1 MVCCTW
7 VRRPPSCW
15 PATDATRSPNS
26 ATAAART
33 SSRSCKAESRS
44 PARPTLG
51 PSTPAGR
58 GAQYPQQH
66 PFIGAPGTDLSLPPR
81 TGL

>member
-7 VRRPPSCW
+7 VRRLPSCW

-26 ATAAART
+26 AMAAART
-33 SSRSCKAESRS
+33 SSRSCKAESQS

-51 PSTPAGR
+51 PSTPS
-58 GAQYPQQH
+58 
-66 PFIGAPGTDLSLPPR
+66 TLSR
-81 TGL
+81 TPSLGLQEQTSASPLGL